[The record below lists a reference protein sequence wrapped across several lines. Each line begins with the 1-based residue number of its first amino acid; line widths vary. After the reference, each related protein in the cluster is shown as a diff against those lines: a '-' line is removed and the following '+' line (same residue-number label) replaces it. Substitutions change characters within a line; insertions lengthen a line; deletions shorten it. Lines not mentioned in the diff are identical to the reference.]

1 MKAGIENIRV
11 RPITIEEWETA
22 MGLAWKTF
30 LKFESRDYEQEGID
44 NFQDFITD
52 QTLKKMFKL
61 GESYLNAAF
70 WGRQKVGI
78 ISLRDKEHIS
88 LLFVDEEFHKMGIGR
103 KLIYEIQKLEKRL
116 GGYRLTVHSSPYAV
130 GFYHRIGFVDTNL
143 EQKKDGIRYTP
154 MSWIF

>member
-52 QTLKKMFKL
+52 QTLKKMFQL
-61 GESYLNAAF
+61 GEYYLYAAF
-70 WGRQKVGI
+70 WGSQMVGI
-78 ISLRDKEHIS
+78 ISLRDKEHI
-88 LLFVDEEFHKMGIGR
+88 
-103 KLIYEIQKLEKRL
+103 
-116 GGYRLTVHSSPYAV
+116 
-130 GFYHRIGFVDTNL
+130 
-143 EQKKDGIRYTP
+143 
-154 MSWIF
+154 

>member
-52 QTLKKMFKL
+52 QTLKKMFQL
-61 GESYLNAAF
+61 GEYYLYAAF
-70 WGRQKVGI
+70 WGSQMVGI

-88 LLFVDEEFHKMGIGR
+88 LLLVDEEFHKMGIGR

-116 GGYRLTVHSSPYAV
+116 GGYRLTVYSSPYAV